1 MTTADGHVTDG
12 SVDNLDISIRAQVTI
27 MIVTTI
33 IEFACGFGLIALAIA
48 SWIDIIDGEISIR
61 QMLAL
66 PLSFALTFI
75 TGYKAMMLVCR
86 PTHQGMAL
94 VAVLAVAS
102 IFPILALEF

>member
-1 MTTADGHVTDG
+1 MTATGGLVTDG
-12 SVDNLDISIRAQVTI
+12 SVEDPDISIRAQVTI
-27 MIVTTI
+27 MVITTI
-33 IEFACGFGLIALAIA
+33 IEFACGFGLIALFIA
-48 SWIDIIDGEISIR
+48 GWIDILDGEISIR

-86 PTHQGMAL
+86 PTHRGMAL